1 MWGGASSDTRGEML
15 GSFFMENDLC
25 ILNDGSNTFCRP
37 HNSTESAIDLTHGLT
52 WYLESQ
58 SLLSNLQCGFRKR
71 RSTLDHLVRFETF
84 VRDAFVGKEHVLGV
98 FFDLERA
105 YDTTWKRGILLDL
118 HALGF
123 RGRMPLFIENFL
135 SHRHFQVRVGPIL
148 SDPQEQEMG
157 VPQGSILSPTI
168 FNIKIDSIL
177 KSVCPGLEASLYVDD
192 FTICI
197 PGRSLPCLE
206 RRLQLCVNAVQKWVT
221 ENGFNFSPT
230 KSVCIHFCKLRGMF
244 PNPSIT
250 VKGTILKVVQEV
262 KFLGVIFDRKLS
274 FLPHIKSLR
283 LSCQKALDILR
294 VVGHVSWGADRTV
307 LLRLYRALIRSKLD
321 YGSIIYGSARE
332 SYLKI
337 LDPIH
342 HQGLRICLGAFRTTP
357 VQSLYA
363 EAGEPPLSLCRLK
376 LMLSYACRLK
386 SHPGNP
392 AYRAVF
398 RPQRAAQYAIR
409 TKEQK
414 PLSLQVA
421 PHLQAAGVDIKQVE
435 PLPPQTSPPWTL
447 PVPEIRFDLT
457 TFKKGN
463 TSDPIYLQHFRKL
476 ISDYPQFCLIFT
488 DGSKIPSGGPVAAA
502 AVPSCQPQ
510 QAASV
515 RLADESTIFTAELYA
530 IMLALQHAHRSSE
543 HNFLI
548 ISDSLFALQALISNE
563 SDHPLVVKIHKI
575 HAALIERNK
584 DIVFI
589 WAPGHSGIPGNV
601 RADQA
606 AKAAC
611 QSPATAFCCPIE
623 SQRLRNGF
631 FSPFVGEKIPT
642 V

>member
-1 MWGGASSDTRGEML
+1 MTSQPPTPIPSPTLQLHPHPTRENEKLAEHWQPLRTREHNALEEHMHASPMPTAPMDAVLVM
-15 GSFFMENDLC
+15 
-25 ILNDGSNTFCRP
+25 
-37 HNSTESAIDLTHGLT
+37 SAMP
-52 WYLESQ
+52 
-58 SLLSNLQCGFRKR
+58 LLKVEHV
-71 RSTLDHLVRFETF
+71 STL
-84 VRDAFVGKEHVLGV
+84 
-98 FFDLERA
+98 
-105 YDTTWKRGILLDL
+105 
-118 HALGF
+118 
-123 RGRMPLFIENFL
+123 P
-135 SHRHFQVRVGPIL
+135 VRVCIVGSIL

-157 VPQGSILSPTI
+157 VPQGSILSPTL

-192 FTICI
+192 FAICI
-197 PGRSLPCLE
+197 RGRSLPCLE

-230 KSVCIHFCKLRGMF
+230 KSVCIHFCKLTGMF

-250 VKGTILKVVQEV
+250 VKGTVLKVVQEV

-363 EAGEPPLSLCRLK
+363 EAGEPPLSLRRLK

-398 RPQRAAQYAIR
+398 RPQRAALYAIR

-414 PLSLQVA
+414 PLSLRVA
-421 PHLQAAGVDIKQVE
+421 PHLQAAGVDIKQMAPKSQVVAQSLRQQFHPANHNGLLQPDWQTKTTIRGGQQLVQVMLE
-435 PLPPQTSPPWTL
+435 VGHQPLPACGGRLWPGIIRGLIYCTTNGHSTSAVTTLRPPSQPAKL
-447 PVPEIRFDLT
+447 DLSWA
-457 TFKKGN
+457 TF
-463 TSDPIYLQHFRKL
+463 
-476 ISDYPQFCLIFT
+476 
-488 DGSKIPSGGPVAAA
+488 
-502 AVPSCQPQ
+502 
-510 QAASV
+510 QAA
-515 RLADESTIFTAELYA
+515 LASACDSQCPADGVCKLLKPFDTFAGDPL
-530 IMLALQHAHRSSE
+530 
-543 HNFLI
+543 HNPWSDGFRRREVPH
-548 ISDSLFALQALISNE
+548 ISQF
-563 SDHPLVVKIHKI
+563 
-575 HAALIERNK
+575 
-584 DIVFI
+584 
-589 WAPGHSGIPGNV
+589 
-601 RADQA
+601 
-606 AKAAC
+606 
-611 QSPATAFCCPIE
+611 
-623 SQRLRNGF
+623 
-631 FSPFVGEKIPT
+631 
-642 V
+642 